1 MPLYAVIQMR
11 PGRKIIDMGQAKSR
25 PVRADQLDMLRP
37 LSAPASAVGIL
48 DAVPA
53 VSQDRRMTR
62 LATSIGS
69 FSLLNPVICGS
80 GEPVMTE
87 AGIRAAL
94 LAGAA
99 GVIAKSVNEHP
110 AGARQLDRADY
121 VRLDSSGSPTAGPG
135 VSMFNR
141 SGLIQRD
148 TAEWFAAVAA
158 IDRDARAAGQFVAA
172 SIVYAGSEGAV
183 SIAAMARQAGL
194 RVFELNVGAP
204 HASEAAP
211 GAIVQETDPDRL
223 AELVRQIRAVTE
235 GMQLWVKLTGL
246 SSNLPALAL
255 AAQQGGADAVC
266 MMGRFMGLVPDL
278 NTFAPVLG
286 TSAAYGGGWALPIV
300 CRFLAL
306 TRKAGGGPLI
316 GTNGVRSGDD
326 VLRMA
331 LCGASA
337 TELLS
342 IVMHEGFGGLTRV
355 ISEIESFLVRRDLTF
370 GQLIGRSADALTGYG
385 EQPETPGRWRDFVPL
400 ETLADSDAPP

>member
-1 MPLYAVIQMR
+1 
-11 PGRKIIDMGQAKSR
+11 
-25 PVRADQLDMLRP
+25 
-37 LSAPASAVGIL
+37 
-48 DAVPA
+48 
-53 VSQDRRMTR
+53 MTR
-62 LATSIGS
+62 LATTVGS
-69 FSLLNPVICGS
+69 FPLLNPVICGS

-94 LAGAA
+94 RAGAA

-110 AGARQLDRADY
+110 AAARQLDRADY
-121 VRLDSSGSPTAGPG
+121 ARLDSSGSPTAGPG
-135 VSMFNR
+135 VSLFNR

-148 TAEWFAAVAA
+148 TAEWFAAVATM
-158 IDRDARAAGQFVAA
+158 DRDVRSAGQFVAA
-172 SIVYAGSEGAV
+172 SIVYAGLEGAV
-183 SIAAMARQAGL
+183 SIAAKAHQAGL

-223 AELVRQIRAVTE
+223 AELVRQVRAVTE

-255 AAQQGGADAVC
+255 AARRGGADAVC
-266 MMGRFMGLVPDL
+266 MMGRFMGLVPNL
-278 NTFAPVLG
+278 ETFAPVLG

-306 TRKAGGGPLI
+306 TRKATGGDLPLI
-316 GTNGVRSGDD
+316 GTNGVRSGGD

-342 IVMHEGFGGLTRV
+342 IVMHQGFGGLTRV
-355 ISEIESFLVRRDLTF
+355 IDELESFLVQRDLTF

-385 EQPETPGRWRDFVPL
+385 EQPETPGRWRDFVPP
-400 ETLADSDAPP
+400 ETLADTGPLA